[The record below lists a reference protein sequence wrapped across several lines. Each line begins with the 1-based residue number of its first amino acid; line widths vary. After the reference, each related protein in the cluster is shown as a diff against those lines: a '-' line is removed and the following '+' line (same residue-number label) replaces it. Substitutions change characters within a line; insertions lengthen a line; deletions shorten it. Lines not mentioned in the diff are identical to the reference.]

1 MGKQALPWNECLP
14 IIFGS
19 GVRCRIGG
27 FEMTR
32 SKAWVPLAAVAFALS
47 LGLAAGD
54 EGGPEQQ
61 TSNPSTEQPG
71 DAAATPESDTQKT
84 E

>member
-1 MGKQALPWNECLP
+1 
-14 IIFGS
+14 
-19 GVRCRIGG
+19 
-27 FEMTR
+27 MTR

-47 LGLAAGD
+47 LGLAACD

-61 TSNPSTEQPG
+61 TSTPAAEQPG
-71 DAAATPESDTQKT
+71 DAAATPADETPKT